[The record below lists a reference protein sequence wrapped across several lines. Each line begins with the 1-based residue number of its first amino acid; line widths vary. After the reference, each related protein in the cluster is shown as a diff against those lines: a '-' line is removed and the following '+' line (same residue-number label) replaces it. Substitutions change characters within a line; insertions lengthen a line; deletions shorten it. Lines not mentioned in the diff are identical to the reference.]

1 MRIGSIQKFKYILI
15 KFLRTNK
22 NSVFRVSAIHD
33 TKLCTGLWLNF
44 SHVNELKCR
53 HNLNHYT
60 INPIFGHAG
69 TWLDQKIK
77 INFEIFDVTDW
88 TANNY
93 NSHFTIYS
101 KQFTYCPISQEH
113 RDNQVIRLVI

>member
-15 KFLRTNK
+15 KLLRTNK

-33 TKLCTGLWLNF
+33 TKLRTGLWLNF

-53 HNLNHYT
+53 HNLNYYT
-60 INPIFGHAG
+60 INPIFGHVG

-77 INFEIFDVTDW
+77 VNLEIFDVIDW
-88 TANNY
+88 TANLQQTIHILPNISRKSRQSG
-93 NSHFTIYS
+93 NSKTI
-101 KQFTYCPISQEH
+101 
-113 RDNQVIRLVI
+113 R

>member
-69 TWLDQKIK
+69 TWLDQKKLISK
-77 INFEIFDVTDW
+77 FLTSQTGQQIITIHILQF
-88 TANNY
+88 TANN
-93 NSHFTIYS
+93 SHIAQYLKNIETI
-101 KQFTYCPISQEH
+101 
-113 RDNQVIRLVI
+113 R